1 MATVQAASFLHFVI
15 VASLLASTH
24 GAKPS
29 RYSMP
34 FNRTSFPKD
43 FTFGAGTAA
52 YQSEGAAYIDGKGP
66 SIWDTFTKQ
75 HPVKI
80 EFDGQKQMYIDHTRM
95 SMQDNIHFDRGF
107 ISYLRITRPQ
117 REREMIEELFLDN
130 RKNNSQIDTF
140 AYSILIL

>member
-1 MATVQAASFLHFVI
+1 MATIQGASFLHFVI

-75 HPVKI
+75 HP
-80 EFDGQKQMYIDHTRM
+80 G
-95 SMQDNIHFDRGF
+95 
-107 ISYLRITRPQ
+107 P
-117 REREMIEELFLDN
+117 FL
-130 RKNNSQIDTF
+130 
-140 AYSILIL
+140 

>member
-1 MATVQAASFLHFVI
+1 MATIQGASFLHFVI

-75 HPVKI
+75 HPDEIWILVCIFFVQHKI
-80 EFDGQKQMYIDHTRM
+80 
-95 SMQDNIHFDRGF
+95 
-107 ISYLRITRPQ
+107 
-117 REREMIEELFLDN
+117 
-130 RKNNSQIDTF
+130 
-140 AYSILIL
+140 

>member
-1 MATVQAASFLHFVI
+1 MANIQGAFLLPFVV
-15 VASLLASTH
+15 VAGLLASTH

-75 HPVKI
+75 HPEKI
-80 EFDGQKQMYIDHTRM
+80 WDHSTGNVSYRLL
-95 SMQDNIHFDRGF
+95 SSIQEGK
-107 ISYLRITRPQ
+107 ISGGVNPLGVRFYNNLIN
-117 REREMIEELFLDN
+117 ELLANGDYPI
-130 RKNNSQIDTF
+130 STLQ
-140 AYSILIL
+140 YSKLYH